1 MRHVCSRPRRLHRTP
16 WTMAVVLVV
25 LLMVQ
30 KVGTANTGEV
40 DVKRNTWEGEHA
52 TPKET
57 TTPEPEPEP
66 PSPPMP
72 PPPSPSP
79 SPPSPPSPPP
89 PKPSPPPKTHGDK
102 GGHLM
107 SILLLILVLANFA
120 FTAYIGLRTGAIDF
134 RSRSGYLS
142 DRFLDQTLA

>member
-1 MRHVCSRPRRLHRTP
+1 MRHACSRPRRFHRKP
-16 WTMAVVLVV
+16 WTMAVVLAV
-25 LLMVQ
+25 LLMVE
-30 KVGTANTGEV
+30 KVGTASTGV
-40 DVKRNTWEGEHA
+40 ADVKKTKWEVENA

-57 TTPEPEPEP
+57 PTPEPEPEP
-66 PSPPMP
+66 PTPPKP
-72 PPPSPSP
+72 PPPPPSPPPSPSP
-79 SPPSPPSPPP
+79 P
-89 PKPSPPPKTHGDK
+89 PKPTPEPKTHGDK

-107 SILLLILVLANFA
+107 TIIILLLVLANFA